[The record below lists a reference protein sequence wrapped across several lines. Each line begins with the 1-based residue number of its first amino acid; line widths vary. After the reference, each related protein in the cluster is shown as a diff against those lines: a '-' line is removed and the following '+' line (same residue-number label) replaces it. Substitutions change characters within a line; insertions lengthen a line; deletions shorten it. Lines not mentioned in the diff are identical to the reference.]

1 MTSTN
6 VEIVRTIYRA
16 FETGDMAGFSAALAP
31 DIVWNE
37 AENYPYADR
46 NPYVG
51 AQAIM
56 EGVFARTAQDFDGF
70 AVSMTDLIDG
80 GDRVVALGRY
90 TGTSR
95 ITGAPLDVQAAH
107 VWRLA
112 DGKVVR
118 FQQHIDTLGTAR
130 TMGRAG

>member
-1 MTSTN
+1 MTRSN
-6 VEIVRTIYRA
+6 VEIVRTIYGA

-31 DIVWNE
+31 DIVWSE
-37 AENYPYADR
+37 VENYPYADG

-80 GDRVVALGRY
+80 
-90 TGTSR
+90 
-95 ITGAPLDVQAAH
+95 
-107 VWRLA
+107 
-112 DGKVVR
+112 KVVR

-130 TMGRAG
+130 TMGREG